1 VRRKRILHL
10 INTLSSGGAER
21 QLVTYL
27 RQESLHGYENIVVL
41 LDIEDVDS
49 LTTENFLVPEIKA
62 EGIQVLGLGLS
73 GSGNW
78 IRAARKL
85 RTWLKANPVD
95 LIHTNLLGP
104 NVVGR
109 LAGYF
114 TKTPVLTTYHNLDYS
129 EEATIFHFSGSRFKL
144 IAMRQIDSFLAK
156 RTCSRVIAVSQCVAD
171 HITDQLG
178 YDSRQIRVINN
189 PVDLNHMKVIQ
200 KNPKSWVCE
209 QLNIGTEAIVFIDI
223 CRFVYQ
229 KNLPRL
235 LDAFQG
241 VVEFNPDAHLVLI
254 GSTQNTEVYKEVC
267 DRITE
272 LGITNQVHVVGPS
285 LQVAD
290 WLAGSDIFV
299 FPSLVEGM
307 GIALAEAMSI
317 GLPCISSNVGPIPEF
332 IKNRENGLLVDPK
345 SKTEIASA
353 MIELLSNPE
362 FAKQLGSRAKSTVD
376 EMFNPYRQAQK
387 LVALY
392 EEIFAETARKRRS
405 IANT

>member
-1 VRRKRILHL
+1 MRRKRILHL

-62 EGIQVLGLGLS
+62 EGIQVVGLGLS

-362 FAKQLGSRAKSTVD
+362 FAKQLGIRAKSTVD

-387 LVALY
+387 LIAVY
-392 EEIFAETARKRRS
+392 EEIFAETGRKRRS

>member
-1 VRRKRILHL
+1 MRRKRILHL

-254 GSTQNTEVYKEVC
+254 GSTQNTEVYKQVC
-267 DRITE
+267 VRITE

-387 LVALY
+387 LVAVY
-392 EEIFAETARKRRS
+392 EEIFAETGRKRRS

>member
-1 VRRKRILHL
+1 
-10 INTLSSGGAER
+10 
-21 QLVTYL
+21 
-27 RQESLHGYENIVVL
+27 
-41 LDIEDVDS
+41 
-49 LTTENFLVPEIKA
+49 
-62 EGIQVLGLGLS
+62 
-73 GSGNW
+73 
-78 IRAARKL
+78 
-85 RTWLKANPVD
+85 
-95 LIHTNLLGP
+95 
-104 NVVGR
+104 
-109 LAGYF
+109 
-114 TKTPVLTTYHNLDYS
+114 
-129 EEATIFHFSGSRFKL
+129 
-144 IAMRQIDSFLAK
+144 
-156 RTCSRVIAVSQCVAD
+156 
-171 HITDQLG
+171 
-178 YDSRQIRVINN
+178 
-189 PVDLNHMKVIQ
+189 MKVIQ

-376 EMFNPYRQAQK
+376 EMFNPNRQAQK

-392 EEIFAETARKRRS
+392 EEIFAETGRKRRS

>member
-1 VRRKRILHL
+1 MRRKRILHL

-129 EEATIFHFSGSRFKL
+129 DEATIFHFSGSRFKL

-332 IKNRENGLLVDPK
+332 IKNRENGLLIDPK

-387 LVALY
+387 LVAVY
-392 EEIFAETARKRRS
+392 EEIFAETGRKRRS
-405 IANT
+405 IAKT

>member
-1 VRRKRILHL
+1 MRRKRILHL

-41 LDIEDVDS
+41 LDVEDVDS

-254 GSTQNTEVYKEVC
+254 GSTQNTEVYKQVC

-272 LGITNQVHVVGPS
+272 LGITNQVHVVGTS

-387 LVALY
+387 LVAVY
-392 EEIFAETARKRRS
+392 EEIFAETGSKCRS
-405 IANT
+405 IAKT

>member
-1 VRRKRILHL
+1 MRRKRILHL

-376 EMFNPYRQAQK
+376 EMFNPNRQAQK

-392 EEIFAETARKRRS
+392 EEIFAETGRKRRS